1 MTSGGNAKSAW
12 FHFVLSVIISFGVL
26 VMVCSSVV
34 TVGGLV
40 NSYRREKSLSAWA
53 QRNRE
58 RSDKLHEVALSVQGY
73 ADTFGDYPSEIAQL
87 VPSYIDVKKLFLDP
101 ENLLRRYPKLLG
113 TPEEVREVVRNF
125 GSYRLET
132 RGALYL
138 IEIGFDRQ
146 PSNLRINL
154 ETSKVSSGPWE
165 YGEED

>member
-1 MTSGGNAKSAW
+1 MSEGNDAKSTRTCCAFSCLTLFIVVLMSVGLGVIW
-12 FHFVLSVIISFGVL
+12 KFV
-26 VMVCSSVV
+26 
-34 TVGGLV
+34 
-40 NSYRREKSLSAWA
+40 NDYRHAKGSRELA
-53 QRNRE
+53 QRYQE
-58 RSDKLHEVALSVQGY
+58 RMDKLREVALSIHGY
-73 ADTFGDYPSEIAQL
+73 RNANGKYPDEIAQL